1 MRPRP
6 FLATLAVLAL
16 AGSVPVAAADSRGE
30 LPGQIAMEEMAARLG
45 LTADQQ
51 VRIAPALQTR
61 NEGLK
66 ALTGRLDADAPP
78 REKLKLAREGRSIQ
92 QDFVAAVTPVLTEEQ
107 NDEWKKM
114 REETRGQLAE
124 RRQRRQP

>member
-6 FLATLAVLAL
+6 FLATLALLAL
-16 AGSVPVAAADSRGE
+16 ASLPAPAADSRGE
-30 LPGQIAMEEMAARLG
+30 LPGQIAMEEMAARLE

-51 VRIAPALQTR
+51 ARIAPALQTR

-66 ALTGRLDADAPP
+66 ALAGRLAADAPR
-78 REKLKLAREGRSIQ
+78 REKLKLVREGRSIQ

-107 NDEWKKM
+107 NGEWKKM
-114 REETRGQLAE
+114 REETREQLAE